1 MDFKAAEHLV
11 IEGEGGKWNEAR
23 CDAIREIARNC
34 VAVPVFTKNRFIQL
48 VMTILYV
55 IHANVALQIVDSN
68 GIVGEAANNR
78 FHIVYV
84 WLNLNEFQKY
94 YIEVIASSMVT
105 TVFSEPISVRVGE
118 KGITQNCFGL
128 LVSTIGQSPQY
139 EHACITSVRRV
150 DDNIVHISVAIL
162 HADATIQN
170 GNLFGFRTRRMG
182 V

>member
-1 MDFKAAEHLV
+1 MNFK
-11 IEGEGGKWNEAR
+11 
-23 CDAIREIARNC
+23 
-34 VAVPVFTKNRFIQL
+34 
-48 VMTILYV
+48 
-55 IHANVALQIVDSN
+55 
-68 GIVGEAANNR
+68 
-78 FHIVYV
+78 
-84 WLNLNEFQKY
+84 KY